1 MRRIIVILAAV
12 ICCSLAVKA
21 QTVRSQIVEGGG
33 TGPYKAQVVKD
44 ASLERFTLYRPQD
57 LKAAVS
63 EVGKLPVILYANGG
77 CANENIQ
84 MRYLLSEVCSY
95 GYLAVAIGPYDEADF
110 FARWRG
116 TLQRSSNMAKT
127 QVMANGEVVP
137 HLTEAEKRAMEA
149 DLRRQR
155 TQAQGGQTRQATYP
169 RMLLEALDWLTDQNA
184 DPKSEYYHTVDLGQV
199 AAMGQSCG
207 GAQVLGVAHDPR
219 IRTCVILNS
228 GIGDMSMQG
237 VTPAALE
244 NLHTPMLYLIG
255 GPADVAYP
263 NAAKDFERISG
274 LPVVMIN
281 TLDGH
286 EGTYYE
292 KHGGAYAVTVH
303 EWLDWQLKSRTGS
316 SALFLND
323 EYFRMKRPEWSI
335 VRKNY

>member
-1 MRRIIVILAAV
+1 MRRLILSLAA
-12 ICCSLAVKA
+12 ILCGCIAMNA
-21 QTVRSQIVEGGG
+21 QTERSQVVEGGG

-44 ASLERFTLYRPQD
+44 ASLERFTVYRPQD
-57 LKAAVS
+57 LKAAVK
-63 EVGKLPVILYANGG
+63 EAGRLPVILYANGG

-95 GYLAVAIGPYDEADF
+95 GYLAIAIGPYDEADF

-116 TLQRSSNMAKT
+116 TLQRSANTAKT

-137 HLTEAEKRAMEA
+137 HLNEAEKRAMEA

-155 TQAQGGQTRQATYP
+155 TQAQGGRPRQATYP
-169 RMLLEALDWLTDQNA
+169 RMLLEALDWLTDRNA
-184 DPKSEYYHTVDLGQV
+184 DPKSEYYHTVDLEQV

-207 GAQVLGVAHDPR
+207 GAQALGVAHDPR

-228 GIGDMSMQG
+228 GIGDMTMQG
-237 VTPAALE
+237 VTPASLA

-263 NAAKDFERISG
+263 NAAKDFERISD

-292 KHGGAYAVTVH
+292 THGGAYAVTVH
-303 EWLDWQLKSRTGS
+303 DWLDWQLKGCTGS